1 MNLAFDGVKVEA
13 DFVAW
18 RRPERRET
26 GAPPQLLLGEA
37 KSMGQGDLIKPN
49 DLQKLRK
56 IGQKLSG
63 ATLVV
68 SVLRERFSLSEI
80 KLLKSF
86 VQWGRRPDR
95 DGRPSNPILLLTG
108 NELFTEHYIRETWKK
123 LGPLY
128 KPFTGYEHTR
138 NLDSFCD
145 ATQQIYLGL
154 PPIHEQRTAEWEK
167 KAARKQK
174 LRN

>member
-1 MNLAFDGVKVEA
+1 
-13 DFVAW
+13 
-18 RRPERRET
+18 
-26 GAPPQLLLGEA
+26 
-37 KSMGQGDLIKPN
+37 
-49 DLQKLRK
+49 
-56 IGQKLSG
+56 
-63 ATLVV
+63 LVV
-68 SVLRERFSLSEI
+68 SVLRESFSSSEL

-108 NELFTEHYIRETWKK
+108 NELFTEHYISETWKK
-123 LGPLY
+123 LGPVY

-154 PPIHEQRTAEWEK
+154 PSIHEQRTAEWEK